1 MIKKICMAGDSHTW
15 GEGAADYVFKK
26 FSIPVCAG
34 EKRLLPFSV
43 PSFPT
48 LLRNYINKKSGSEA
62 AELSGSDISRKY
74 KIKNISECACVCGE
88 LCIDAE
94 FDFARVELM
103 RGSSECEIFCDEVM
117 SFKYN
122 ADKSDEYEVLN
133 IMPKKRASNLR
144 IKSSNA
150 MVYRVEFYKGKYA
163 VLNCGIGS
171 CPSFRY
177 TEEYLDKYVL
187 SVKPSVVLTEIF
199 TVNDWLSQN
208 TPAECEKSLVNFGE
222 RVILGGAKL
231 AFSSVIPILGN
242 QINEIGI
249 NYAEYIHAG
258 ERAAHALNVPY
269 ADVYRAFSKEYDET
283 SKDSYYGGDCWHPGA
298 RGHEIYFKEIKK
310 LDIISELC

>member
-26 FSIPVCAG
+26 FSIPICAG

-48 LLRNYINKKSGSEA
+48 LLRNYINKKSGSET
-62 AELSGSDISRKY
+62 AELSGSEISRRY
-74 KIKNISECACVCGE
+74 KLENVSECARVCGE
-88 LCIDAE
+88 LCIDTE

-103 RGSSECEIFCDEVM
+103 RGSADSEIFCDEM
-117 SFKYN
+117 ISCKYN

-133 IMPKKRASNLR
+133 IMSQKRASSLR

-150 MVYRVEFYKGKYA
+150 MVYRIEFYKGEYA

-177 TEEYLDKYVL
+177 TDEYLDKYVL

-199 TVNDWLSQN
+199 TVNDWLSPK
-208 TPAECEKSLVNFGE
+208 TPSECEKSLVNFGE
-222 RVILGGAKL
+222 KVILCGAKL

-242 QINEIGI
+242 QINEIRI

-258 ERAAHALNVPY
+258 ERAAHTLNVPY
-269 ADVYRAFSKEYDET
+269 ADVYRAFSEEYDET

-298 RGHEIYFKEIKK
+298 RGHEIYFEEIKK